1 MTAQLAITLFLIAVT
16 GGIFLLPMVKKTF
29 HTNDIANMVIK
40 RSFYTIGTF
49 LLMFDFS
56 IIATIA
62 KEASM
67 NGTVV
72 SALLRLM
79 IWFGWAGLLLAGFM
93 VLKTLFDVVKMYRK
107 QKFDKRF
114 GDG

>member
-1 MTAQLAITLFLIAVT
+1 MSAQLAITLFLIAVT
-16 GGIFLLPMVKKTF
+16 GGVFLVPMLKKTF
-29 HTNDIANMVIK
+29 VKNEIANMVFK
-40 RSFYTIGTF
+40 RGFYTIGTF
-49 LLMFDFS
+49 LLMLDFS
-56 IIATIA
+56 IVATIA

-67 NGTVV
+67 SSSVV

-79 IWFGWAGLLLAGFM
+79 VWFGWAGMILAGFM

>member
-1 MTAQLAITLFLIAVT
+1 MSAQLAVTLFLIFVT
-16 GGIFLLPMVKKTF
+16 GGVFILPMVKKTF
-29 HTNDIANMVIK
+29 HTNDIANMIFK
-40 RSFYTIGTF
+40 RGLYTIGTF

-72 SALLRLM
+72 SALLRFM
-79 IWFGWAGLLLAGFM
+79 VWFGWVGMILAGFM
-93 VLKTLFDVVKMYRK
+93 VLKTLFDVLKLYKK

-114 GDG
+114 GNE

>member
-1 MTAQLAITLFLIAVT
+1 MSAQLAITLFLVAVT
-16 GGIFLLPMVKKTF
+16 GGIFLLPMLKKTF
-29 HTNDIANMVIK
+29 HTNEIANMVIK
-40 RSFYTIGTF
+40 RGFYTIGTF

-72 SALLRLM
+72 SALLRFM
-79 IWFGWAGLLLAGFM
+79 VWFGWAGMILAGFM
-93 VLKTLFDVVKMYRK
+93 VLKTLFDVVKLYKK